1 MKEEPEMN
9 QTPAD
14 LPFVVEHA
22 NGDVYAFDNIRKI
35 TDHHLEGKDGSVM
48 INVAT
53 GLLGVLAAGLFFV
66 SFKGQFTYLFAARHQ
81 SVPSMIEAA
90 MLDTGMIVFTLLA
103 LGLSRVGKSSRTER
117 ALILACSIGSAGM
130 NYAAADDASP
140 RSVIAYTAAPI
151 FLAVVIDRVVA
162 VVRRHVLSMDEAS
175 AWTAMGNVMM
185 TAARLAGLLLLYG
198 LRLCLA
204 FRETA
209 VGLRQAVLTAAP
221 LPQPSVDDVT
231 PTKKAVLL
239 AAYRAAPEYGMRSA
253 ASQVAARLAPLAD
266 LQPGTARSY
275 VYAELARLEGESA

>member
-1 MKEEPEMN
+1 
-9 QTPAD
+9 
-14 LPFVVEHA
+14 
-22 NGDVYAFDNIRKI
+22 
-35 TDHHLEGKDGSVM
+35 M

-53 GLLGVLAAGLFFV
+53 ILLAALAAGLFFV

-90 MLDTGMIVFTLLA
+90 MLDTGMVVFTLLA

-140 RSVIAYTAAPI
+140 RSVIAYTAAPV

-162 VVRRHVLSMDEAS
+162 VVRRHVLGMDEAS
-175 AWTAMGNVMM
+175 AWTAMGGVMM

-198 LRLCLA
+198 LRMCLA

-209 VGLRQAVLTAAP
+209 AGLRQAVLTAAP
-221 LPQPSVDDVT
+221 LPQPPVDDVT